1 MKKEQIE
8 KKKKEVIDW
17 IKLHKKELIIA
28 GISVAMVISIALCI
42 KNREELSR
50 FFSKL
55 KNDVKRA
62 YVRDKS
68 DSYNKKERKNKTKYA
83 VKMIYPDGVTDI
95 EDDLYDSYEEAVDAA
110 LYSCSCYSQGCE
122 DLFLSN
128 PGDYPLTGDEA
139 DFRIIEIR
147 E

>member
-1 MKKEQIE
+1 MILLIGSRITKENVKEANFRE
-8 KKKKEVIDW
+8 KSSSFNENV
-17 IKLHKKELIIA
+17 
-28 GISVAMVISIALCI
+28 G
-42 KNREELSR
+42 
-50 FFSKL
+50 
-55 KNDVKRA
+55 
-62 YVRDKS
+62 
-68 DSYNKKERKNKTKYA
+68 KNKTRYA
-83 VKMIYPDGVTDI
+83 VEMIYPDGVTDI

-139 DFRIIEIR
+139 DFRIIEIK